1 MRRLTAIRI
10 LRPLPFVIASLVI
23 GSLVIASLVIAPLVI
38 AAPPSGEA
46 VAPEEKL
53 EPLPPVPKLPPHV
66 VAIAR
71 LRLRENTLRV
81 DPMSDFNLIRNVAER
96 TGWTHLYPNRIVV
109 SLDNDDLFRF
119 PILIFVS
126 EHQPMNLTPT
136 ERERLRRYLKG
147 GGFLF
152 VSECSAKLRLRPE
165 LRPELQA
172 LLPETQLKPIPPDH
186 PIYRVPYRID
196 RIVPARRGGKTF
208 HEGMELDGRLV
219 LVYSQNAE
227 ECSWQSW
234 RWTGPLCA
242 CLPPDFDYAFR
253 FGVNLVY
260 YALTH

>member
-1 MRRLTAIRI
+1 MNGGQRPLRGRTVNAMRRWS
-10 LRPLPFVIASLVI
+10 VIALLLTGLMAAVSQ
-23 GSLVIASLVIAPLVI
+23 PP
-38 AAPPSGEA
+38 APPAGEA
-46 VAPEEKL
+46 VGPPEKL
-53 EPLPPVPKLPPHV
+53 EALPPAPQLPPHII
-66 VAIAR
+66 AIAR
-71 LRLRENTLRV
+71 LRLRESTLRV

-96 TGWTHLYPNRIVV
+96 TGWTHLYPQRVIV

-119 PILIFVS
+119 PVLIFVS

-172 LLPETQLKPIPPDH
+172 LLPEAPLKPIPLNH
-186 PIYRVPYRID
+186 PLYRVPYHID

-208 HEGMELDGRLV
+208 HEGMELNGRLV

-227 ECSWQSW
+227 ECAWQSW

-242 CLPPDFDYAFR
+242 CLPPDFEYAFR

>member
-1 MRRLTAIRI
+1 
-10 LRPLPFVIASLVI
+10 
-23 GSLVIASLVIAPLVI
+23 
-38 AAPPSGEA
+38 
-46 VAPEEKL
+46 
-53 EPLPPVPKLPPHV
+53 
-66 VAIAR
+66 
-71 LRLRENTLRV
+71 
-81 DPMSDFNLIRNVAER
+81 
-96 TGWTHLYPNRIVV
+96 
-109 SLDNDDLFRF
+109 
-119 PILIFVS
+119 
-126 EHQPMNLTPT
+126 MNLTPA
-136 ERERLRRYLKG
+136 EQERLRRYLRG

-172 LLPETQLKPIPPDH
+172 LLPEAKLKPIPPDH

-196 RIVPARRGGKTF
+196 KVAPARRGGKTF

-234 RWTGPLCA
+234 RWTGPMCA
-242 CLPPDFDYAFR
+242 CLPPDFEYAFR

>member
-1 MRRLTAIRI
+1 MRWLV
-10 LRPLPFVIASLVI
+10 FVLLLGLMVLAVSQQ
-23 GSLVIASLVIAPLVI
+23 PE
-38 AAPPSGEA
+38 PTGEA
-46 VAPEEKL
+46 VAPLRQIEQ
-53 EPLPPVPKLPPHV
+53 LPPVPKLPPHV

-71 LRLRENTLRV
+71 LRLRESTLRV

-96 TGWTHLYPNRIVV
+96 TGWSNLYQQRVVV
-109 SLDNDDLFRF
+109 SLDNDDIFRF
-119 PILIFVS
+119 PIVIFVS
-126 EHQPMNLTPT
+126 EHQPMNLTPV
-136 ERERLRRYLKG
+136 ERERLRSYLKG

-172 LLPETQLKPIPPDH
+172 LLTESKLKPIPKDH

-196 RIVPARRGGKTF
+196 KIVPARRGGKTF

-234 RWTGPLCA
+234 RWTGPMCA
-242 CLPPDFDYAFR
+242 CLPPDFEYAFR

>member
-1 MRRLTAIRI
+1 MRLLA
-10 LRPLPFVIASLVI
+10 FVLSCVFLAFALSQP
-23 GSLVIASLVIAPLVI
+23 SQ
-38 AAPPSGEA
+38 PSGEA
-46 VAPEEKL
+46 VLPKSEL
-53 EPLPPVPKLPPHV
+53 ESLPPVPQLPPYV

-71 LRLRENTLRV
+71 LRLRESTLRV
-81 DPMSDFNLIRNVAER
+81 DPMSDFNLIRNLAER
-96 TGWTHLYPNRIVV
+96 TGWRNLYPNRVIV

-119 PILIFVS
+119 PIIIFVS
-126 EHQPMNLTPT
+126 EHQPMNLTNA
-136 ERERLRRYLKG
+136 ERERLRRYLKW

-165 LRPELQA
+165 LRSELQSI
-172 LLPETQLKPIPPDH
+172 LPEAKLKPIPLSH

-196 RIVPARRGGKTF
+196 KIVPAKRGGKTF
-208 HEGMELDGRLV
+208 HEGMELNGRLV

-234 RWTGPLCA
+234 RWTGPMCA

>member
-1 MRRLTAIRI
+1 MRWHIVVLSG
-10 LRPLPFVIASLVI
+10 L
-23 GSLVIASLVIAPLVI
+23 GSLMAWALAQ
-38 AAPPSGEA
+38 PPIPSVGGEA
-46 VAPEEKL
+46 ISPPERL
-53 EPLPPVPKLPPHV
+53 EPLPPPPKLPPHV

-81 DPMSDFNLIRNVAER
+81 DPMSDFNLIQAIVER
-96 TGWTHLYPNRIVV
+96 TGWAHFYPHRVV
-109 SLDNDDLFRF
+109 VTLDNDDLFRF
-119 PILIFVS
+119 PLMIFVS
-126 EHQPMNLTPT
+126 EHQPMNLNAA

-152 VSECSAKLRLRPE
+152 VSECSAKLRLRPT
-165 LRPELQA
+165 LRSELQA
-172 LLPETQLKPIPPDH
+172 LLPEAKLKPIPLDH
-186 PIYRVPYRID
+186 ALYQAPYRIP
-196 RIVPARRGGKTF
+196 RIVPARRSGRTV
-208 HEGMELDGRLV
+208 HEGAELNGRLV

-242 CLPPDFDYAFR
+242 CLPPDFEYAFQ